1 MPTTP
6 TSSGP
11 SSRRLRTPELDDD
24 RARRLRQAG
33 RAPREA
39 FDGTAQ
45 EGGDLPI
52 LYTEFGVQT
61 EIPEEKRDVYTNL
74 ESPVANDAVPES
86 TQQEYYRQAFELVCD
101 QDNVEG
107 LYIFHV
113 WDEPTC
119 SGGSLASTTPTAVPS
134 RAGTHSSIYH
144 PVRERS
150 VRRVPVLPRRSGL
163 ATAPG

>member
-1 MPTTP
+1 MDAYAHHPYLERSELPPDFEHPNSTTIA
-6 TSSGP
+6 
-11 SSRRLRTPELDDD
+11 LADYDKLVEL
-24 RARRLRQAG
+24 LE
-33 RAPREA
+33 EA

-113 WDEPTC
+113 WDEPDLL
-119 SGGSLASTTPTAVPS
+119 GWQ
-134 RAGTHSSIYH
+134 
-144 PVRERS
+144 
-150 VRRVPVLPRRSGL
+150 SGL
-163 ATAPG
+163 YYADRTPKSSRDALVALPSCS